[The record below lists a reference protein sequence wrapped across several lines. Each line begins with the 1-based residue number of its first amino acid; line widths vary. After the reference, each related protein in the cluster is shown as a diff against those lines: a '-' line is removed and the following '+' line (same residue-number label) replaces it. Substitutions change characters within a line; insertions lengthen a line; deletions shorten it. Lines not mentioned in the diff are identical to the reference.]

1 MSALDK
7 LKLVTAKR
15 PAALPPTLVRRNKLI
30 VKLVE
35 QAALVQAAIK
45 GEQYSSTRY
54 KKVIDNDGNTR
65 TVEVEKRIKRW
76 TYVGEDGK
84 LYLTIRYGN
93 KLIELAKNKQAIEV
107 GDNNGLLTT
116 IDLLKQA
123 VENGELDAQIA
134 LVANFK
140 K

>member
-15 PAALPPTLVRRNKLI
+15 PAALPPALVRRNKLI
-30 VKLVE
+30 AKLAE
-35 QAALVQAAIK
+35 QAAIVQATIK

-54 KKVIDNDGNTR
+54 KKVIDNDGNTK
-65 TVEVEKRIKRW
+65 TVEVEKRVKRW

-84 LYLTIRYGN
+84 LYLTVRYGN

-107 GDNNGLLTT
+107 GDNVGLLKT
-116 IDLLKQA
+116 IDVLKQA
-123 VENGELDAQIA
+123 VENGELDTQIA
-134 LVANFK
+134 SVANFK
-140 K
+140 